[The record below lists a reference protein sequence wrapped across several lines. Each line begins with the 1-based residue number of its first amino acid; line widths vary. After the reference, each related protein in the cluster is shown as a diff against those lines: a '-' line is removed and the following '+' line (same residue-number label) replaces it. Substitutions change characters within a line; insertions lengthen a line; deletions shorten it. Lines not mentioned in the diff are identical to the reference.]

1 MAFIYVIAYFSV
13 VTFPITIGT
22 LMINPDNY
30 IASTQPLFLAIV
42 LYAIYVIQRL
52 NRFSFKRLIWKSLIN
67 LFLVMAL
74 FLTII
79 IGIVIP
85 LIPVGVLNTSD
96 FTLIK

>member
-1 MAFIYVIAYFSV
+1 
-13 VTFPITIGT
+13 
-22 LMINPDNY
+22 MINPDNY

>member
-1 MAFIYVIAYFSV
+1 
-13 VTFPITIGT
+13 
-22 LMINPDNY
+22 MINPDNY

-67 LFLVMAL
+67 LFLVVAL

-79 IGIVIP
+79 ISIVIP
-85 LIPVGVLNTSD
+85 LIPAGVLNTSD